1 MADNPNINTGKL
13 VSYAIYS
20 NGEKISDTLR
30 VKSIKVNH
38 EVNRIGS
45 ATLKILAGDM
55 PGADIP
61 ESSADSFKPG
71 QSIKIELGYENTNQ
85 TVFEGI
91 VVTHKISI
99 PTGTDSP
106 PLLVVEC
113 KNDAFKATIAR
124 KNQVFEK
131 KKDSDAISTALG
143 SYGLSVDVGATKVTH
158 TQLVQYY
165 CTDWDFALSRADAC
179 GLIVTTNGKKVAVK
193 APEVSK
199 SPVLMVTYGKDLLSF
214 DGELYA
220 EEQFDEVESVGWD
233 AATQKVVVAQSI
245 KPGLNTQGN
254 LSINDLVK
262 VTGASKIALQSDA
275 YSDEKLLEDWA
286 SSVLLKSGLSRF
298 QGTFSFR
305 GNAAAVPGSII
316 RLAGMGNRFNGDV
329 FVGAVTHKVKD
340 GNWVTEVGMGISPV
354 NITQQPDV
362 VAPAASGFLPG
373 IEGLHIGVVS
383 KLTEDPE
390 SAQRIQV
397 KIPLLNVSPNT
408 VWARLSQFAASSGMG
423 SYFVPDVGDEVVL
436 GFINNDPNQAII
448 LGMLYSAKNKPP
460 YQYTDKNFKRAI
472 ITPQKLT
479 VEMDDEKKIITIKTP
494 GGNAITISDDA
505 KGITLADQNKNK
517 IEMNNS
523 GITLTSGKDITL
535 KATGNIT
542 LDATQKAEIKAK
554 QDVSVSGLN
563 VNAKAQIG
571 LKLAGTATA
580 ELSASGQTTVKG
592 AMVMIN

>member
-1 MADNPNINTGKL
+1 MADSPNVNTGKL

-20 NGEKISDTLR
+20 DGEKISDTLR
-30 VKSIKVNH
+30 VKSIKVHH

-61 ESSADSFKPG
+61 ESSADNFKPG

-99 PTGTDSP
+99 PYGTDSP

-113 KNDAFKATIAR
+113 KNNAFKATIAR

-143 SYGLSVDVGATKVTH
+143 SYGLSVDVDATKVTH

-179 GLIVTTNGKKVAVK
+179 GLVVTTNGKKVAVK
-193 APEVSK
+193 APEISK
-199 SPVLMVTYGKDLLSF
+199 GPVLTVTYGRDLLSF

-220 EEQFDEVESVGWD
+220 EEQFNSVESVGWD
-233 AATQKVVVAQSI
+233 ASTQKVVVAQSSEQ
-245 KPGLNTQGN
+245 GLNAQGN
-254 LSINDLVK
+254 LTANDFSE
-262 VTGASKIALQSDA
+262 VTGASKITLQSDA
-275 YSDEKLLEDWA
+275 YSDNGLLEGWA
-286 SSVLLKSGLSRF
+286 NSVLLKSGLSRF

-305 GNAAAVPGSII
+305 GNAAAVPGGII
-316 RLAGMGNRFNGDV
+316 KLAGMGNRFNGDV
-329 FVGAVTHKVKD
+329 YVGSVTHKMKD
-340 GNWVTEVGMGISPV
+340 GNWVTEVGMGISPA

-383 KLTEDPE
+383 KLTEDPD

-408 VWARLSQFAASSGMG
+408 VWARLSQFAASSGTG
-423 SYFVPDVGDEVVL
+423 SYFVPAVGDEVVL
-436 GFINNDPNQAII
+436 GFINNDPNQAVI
-448 LGMLYSAKNKPP
+448 LGILYSAKNKPP
-460 YQYTDKNFKRAI
+460 YQYTDDNFKRAI
-472 ITPQKLT
+472 ITPGKLT

-494 GGNAITISDDA
+494 GGNTVTISDDA
-505 KGITLADQNKNK
+505 KGITLADQNSNK
-517 IEMNNS
+517 IEMNDS
-523 GITLTSGKDITL
+523 GIKLTSGKDITL

-542 LDATQKAEIKAK
+542 LDATGKADIKAK
-554 QDVSVSGLN
+554 QDASVSGMN
-563 VNAKAQIG
+563 VNAKAQMS